1 MDRREFLAAAA
12 AVAVPTGA
20 SIDGLDLIAPTSPP
34 GRIGSTEIA
43 QVRDTAVAI
52 KRGDMR
58 WGGGFGFDAALVEAR
73 RARDLLDA
81 RCPDELRAELL
92 VAVGWLTCNAGF
104 MAFDIDRYRDASRL
118 WDLAQRCALDADS
131 WSLNARILGSMAR
144 QAMWLD
150 RPDDALGLAEHGID
164 GDKNG
169 QLVPTELAM
178 LWALKARAHAQ
189 IGDADA
195 TERAI
200 GTADHFFSLRDLDEC
215 ADRPWVAHYSHAH
228 HWGDTG
234 LAWERLAVTGLS
246 SHAIVEAGGRH
257 QAAADGHGTDAARSH
272 ALALTALAKLDTAVG
287 DLDRGVQMGH
297 RAVDAAQCVRSGRVR
312 EDLVKLRETT
322 TPHKERKDVAE
333 LRERIASALL
343 AA

>member
-12 AVAVPTGA
+12 AVAVPTGG

-34 GRIGSTEIA
+34 RRIGPTEIA
-43 QVRDTAVAI
+43 QVRDTAQAI

-81 RCPDELRAELL
+81 RCPDDLRSDLL
-92 VAVGWLTCNAGF
+92 IAVGWLTCNAGF

-118 WDLAQRCALDADS
+118 WDLAQRCALEAGN

-150 RPDDALGLAEHGID
+150 RADDALGLTDHGID
-164 GDKNG
+164 GDVHG

-178 LWALKARAHAQ
+178 LWSLKARAHAQ
-189 IGDADA
+189 MGDAEA
-195 TERAI
+195 TERSI
-200 GTADHFFSLRDLDEC
+200 GTADHYFSMRDLDEC
-215 ADRPWVAHYSHAH
+215 SDRPWAAHYSHAH

-234 LAWERLAVTGLS
+234 LAWERLALTGLS

-257 QAAADGHGTDAARSH
+257 QAAADGHGAEAARSH

-297 RAVDAAQCVRSGRVR
+297 RAVDAAMCVRSGRVR

-322 TPHKERKDVAE
+322 TPHQQRKDVAE
-333 LRERIASALL
+333 LRERIANALL
-343 AA
+343 VA